1 VDGGRT
7 VWPFMYRASGTWSA
21 LLMFCHCFSFGS
33 WADRIRGSRNGA
45 DAGMRGCEGVYCR
58 YARRCGG
65 EGGASGSA
73 KVRTPPPVIAV
84 AGQDLEC

>member
-1 VDGGRT
+1 MDGGRT

-45 DAGMRGCEGVYCR
+45 DAGMRGCEGV
-58 YARRCGG
+58 
-65 EGGASGSA
+65 
-73 KVRTPPPVIAV
+73 
-84 AGQDLEC
+84 L